1 MKKTLVYVLLLAL
14 LGGGLYL
21 MFNKK
26 EGFAEK
32 DSNFTIKDTANIG
45 KIYLAAMNGKTILLE
60 RTKDG
65 SGWWTVN
72 KNDRAL
78 VSTVNSLLGT
88 FYQQVGK
95 HPVPVSAHNSIVK
108 ALSTTGIKVEVYD
121 LEDKKIRE
129 FYVGGETKNYDGSYM
144 LMAGSETPFVVEIP
158 GFPGY
163 LTSRYSTEFLDWKDR
178 SIFMY
183 KKEDISKVSMQYLQE
198 PLNSFVVYQDK
209 AGKITADVDPAI
221 SVNNEL
227 NQRRVGLYFTFFDRV
242 YCEGF
247 TNGTEGI
254 REILDTV
261 QKRAVLD
268 VTTTMGETSH
278 LDIYWMPQNKR
289 SKNKSTSASAYN
301 IPDAYDPDRAYAVMN
316 NSKDTMMIQYQ
327 AFDKIFRYAY
337 EFYEKDQE
345 PVKK

>member
-1 MKKTLVYVLLLAL
+1 MKKTLVYVLLLAV
-14 LGGGLYL
+14 LGVGLYM
-21 MFNKK
+21 MFDKK
-26 EGFAEK
+26 EGFSEK
-32 DSNFTIKDTANIG
+32 DSNFNIKDTGSIG
-45 KIYLAAMNGKTILLE
+45 KIYLAAMDGKTILLE
-60 RTKDG
+60 RREDG
-65 SGWWTVN
+65 TGWMVN

-78 VSTVNSLLGT
+78 QSTVVSLLGT
-88 FYQQVGK
+88 FRQQVGK
-95 HPVPVSAHNSIVK
+95 HPVPASKHNVIVQ
-108 ALSTTGIKVEVYD
+108 ALSTSGVKVEVYD
-121 LEDKKIRE
+121 KKGEKMRE
-129 FYVGGETKNYDGSYM
+129 FYVGGETRDYDGTYM
-144 LMAGSETPFVVEIP
+144 LMTGSETPFVVEIP

-163 LTSRYSTEFLDWKDR
+163 LTTRYTTEFMDWKDR
-178 SIFMY
+178 AIFML
-183 KKEDISKVSMQYLQE
+183 KKEDIAKVSMQYPGE

-209 AGKITADVDPAI
+209 NGKITGEVDPGI

-227 NQRRVGLYFTFFDRV
+227 NQRRVELYFTFFDRV

-268 VTTTMGETSH
+268 VTTTSGKTEH
-278 LDIYWMPQNKR
+278 LDIYWMPQNRR
-289 SKNKSTSASAYN
+289 SKNKTAPAYN
-301 IPDAYDPDRAYAVMN
+301 IPDAYDPDKALAILN